1 MQGGARGSAG
11 DGSGERR
18 IGAMFV
24 RDGMRARAASPCA
37 ARPIPTVSASST
49 RKGTPSAPRGTRWRA
64 ANSASSS
71 SRGGSASQ
79 APGPNAAPSVA
90 SWNAHPTRSEATPGD
105 VPWILIASMSS
116 PTRSSKKRR
125 GAGCC
130 LASPPDCWPPRR
142 WPSSRMGC
150 GPNRAHR
157 AARKSAANAREGD
170 PTERRAAKRNRAR
183 LAGARRAFLPGRPPR
198 SARPD
203 PRRVASGSA
212 FWCNRMSTSA

>member
-1 MQGGARGSAG
+1 MRGGARESAG

-18 IGAMFV
+18 TGAMVV
-24 RDGMRARAASPCA
+24 RDGMRARVGSPCA

-49 RKGTPSAPRGTRWRA
+49 RKGTPSAPGGTRWQA
-64 ANSASSS
+64 ANNASSS

-79 APGPNAAPSVA
+79 APVPNAAPSTA
-90 SWNAHPTRSEATPGD
+90 SWNVRSTRSEATPGD
-105 VPWILIASMSS
+105 VPWMLIASMFS
-116 PTRSSKKRR
+116 PARSSKKRR

-130 LASPPDCWPPRR
+130 LASPPDCWPPQR
-142 WPSSRMGC
+142 WPSSWMGC

-157 AARKSAANAREGD
+157 AARKSAANARDGG

-183 LAGARRAFLPGRPPR
+183 LAGARRVFLPGRPPR
-198 SARPD
+198 SARPG

-212 FWCNRMSTSA
+212 SWCNRMSTSA